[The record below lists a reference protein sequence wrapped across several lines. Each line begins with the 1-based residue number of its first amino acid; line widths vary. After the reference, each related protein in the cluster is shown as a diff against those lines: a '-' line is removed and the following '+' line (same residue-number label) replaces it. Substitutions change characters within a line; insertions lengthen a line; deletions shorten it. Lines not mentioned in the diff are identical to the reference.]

1 MNARVFKYR
10 GMRNGADVEDLVRA
24 PSRHE
29 ALQRLSHDGVVVID
43 IEEASTTA
51 RGSGAKTLDAGARI
65 LILRQLA
72 LMAKA
77 GVDLLDALETV
88 ASGLEGVAADR
99 LRLTAQALRRGERV
113 GEAFKN
119 MPGFPGYVHALI
131 TVGEASG
138 QLHSVL
144 NDAAEQMAFEH
155 RIRREVLTALTYPSF
170 LMVAGAG
177 AVGFLFYEVVPRFAE
192 MIGDNRTNLSGLSA
206 LVIGAG
212 EAFRANALVILAVI
226 GAVVFAAAA
235 ALSTAQGRQRLYGA
249 AMSVPV
255 LNQMLAARERA
266 TWARIMA
273 FALRS
278 GVGLLEAS
286 DLASASAPE
295 GGFRRG
301 LATATRNIRAGK
313 GVDEAF
319 GEPNLLSNMDLSL
332 LRAGQR
338 TGALTDMF
346 GFIAEKYEQDLR
358 DSLKR
363 VTSLIEPISIGLVAF
378 AVGAVA
384 IGLVTAMSSVYDTV
398 M

>member
-43 IEEASTTA
+43 IEEASTAA
-51 RGSGAKTLDAGARI
+51 RGSGAKTLDASARI

-72 LMAKA
+72 LMARA

-88 ASGLEGVAADR
+88 ASGLEGIAADR

-226 GAVVFAAAA
+226 GAVLFAAAA

-313 GVDEAF
+313 RVDEAF
-319 GEPNLLSNMDLSL
+319 AEPNLLSNMDLSL

-363 VTSLIEPISIGLVAF
+363 VTSLIEPVSIGLVAF